1 MRREPASS
9 ALARFTVID
18 LTRARAG
25 PVCARQLGDW
35 GADVIKVELPPGG
48 DAVAQDFASR
58 HDPDFQNLHRNKRS
72 ITLNLKDPDGLEV
85 LMKLAAN
92 SDVLVENYRPN
103 VKERLGFGYEAL
115 KAVNPKIVLTSISG
129 FGQTG
134 PYADRPGLDQIAQG
148 MGGMMS
154 VTGLPGQGPVRAGI
168 AVSDMAAG
176 MLGAIGTLTALL
188 EREVSGEGQWVQ
200 TSLLEAQLFML
211 DFQAARYLMRGE
223 VPGQAGNDHPT
234 AVPMGTYRT
243 ADGHINIAA
252 MPMAWGKF
260 CTVMGLDHLTD
271 DPDFSSPTARL
282 SRRAE
287 VTRIV
292 EDVTTTRNSD
302 HWIGLL
308 NDAGIPCGPIYGIDE
323 AFADEQVQ
331 HLEIAEEVQSE
342 TLGQISLLGQAITMN
357 RTPNQTT
364 AATPELGA
372 DTDSVLESLG
382 YSADQIADLR
392 ARNVL

>member
-9 ALARFTVID
+9 ALSRFTVID

-35 GADVIKVELPPGG
+35 GADVIKVELPAGG
-48 DAVAQDFASR
+48 DDVPQDFASR
-58 HDPDFQNLHRNKRS
+58 YDPDFQNLHRNKRS
-72 ITLNLKDPDGLEV
+72 MTLNLKDPDGLDI
-85 LMKLAAN
+85 LLKMAAQA
-92 SDVLVENYRPN
+92 DVLVENYRPD
-103 VKERLGFGYEAL
+103 VKERLGFGYETL
-115 KAVNPKIVLTSISG
+115 KAINPRLVLTSISG

-168 AVSDMAAG
+168 AVADMAG
-176 MLGAIGTLTALL
+176 GLLGAIGTLTALL

-211 DFQAARYLMRGE
+211 DFQAARYLMRGD

-252 MPMAWGKF
+252 MPMAWSRF
-260 CTVMGLDHLTD
+260 CAAMGLNDLAD
-271 DPDFSSPTARL
+271 DPAFSTPQERL
-282 SRRAE
+282 KRRAE

-292 EDVTTTRNSD
+292 EDVTTTRDSD
-302 HWIGLL
+302 HWIALL
-308 NDAGIPCGPIYGIDE
+308 NEAGIPCGPIYGIDE

-331 HLEIAEEVQSE
+331 HLGIAEAVESPS
-342 TLGQISLLGQAITMN
+342 LGPISLLAQAISMN
-357 RTPNQTT
+357 RTPSHI
-364 AATPELGA
+364 ASATPELGA
-372 DTDSVLESLG
+372 DTDDVLSKLG
-382 YSADQIADLR
+382 FSADEIAELR
-392 ARNVL
+392 RRNVL